1 MTVDLSQVEKQILDG
16 RQGEAAALAMQII
29 VRMAEISGAPGLIE
43 ISQAH
48 IDACTMLTH
57 SGLKFMEMLVEK
69 GGKVVVPTTTN
80 PLPIDL
86 ENYQNQSLPQDYIDM
101 ALRSYQAY
109 LSLGVKTTW
118 TCAPYQEIEPP
129 KVGEQVAWGESNAIV
144 YVNSVFG
151 ARTERYPDYMD
162 VCAALTGRVPASGL
176 HLTENRRGQILFSVT
191 GIDTETLRSEAFFV
205 ALGFLVG
212 KLTAEKIPVITGVPT
227 ASPDQL
233 KALGAA
239 AASSGAVGLFHL
251 VGITP
256 EAKTLAAAFQG
267 GQAELEF
274 TISQNEIDQALQELN
289 QTADAAGKLDAVVF
303 GCPHFSLQEF
313 KRLDGLLAAQPAGVK
328 FASRV
333 FVEISPAYYLQLKN
347 EGALTRFEAA
357 GGEFLVGSCLFHTPL
372 LSEPGLKI
380 MTNSGKFAYYGPGE
394 LNAQVAF
401 GSLEACFR
409 SALAGKVTL

>member
-1 MTVDLSQVEKQILDG
+1 
-16 RQGEAAALAMQII
+16 
-29 VRMAEISGAPGLIE
+29 
-43 ISQAH
+43 
-48 IDACTMLTH
+48 MLTH
-57 SGLKFMEMLVEK
+57 SGLKFMELLAEK

-86 ENYQNQSLPQDYIDM
+86 ENYQDQGLSQDYVDM

-118 TCAPYQEIEPP
+118 TCAPYQEIDPP

-176 HLTENRRGQILFSVT
+176 HLTENRRGQVLFSVT
-191 GIDTETLRSEAFFV
+191 GVDEETLKSEAFFV

-212 KLTAEKIPVITGVPT
+212 KLTEDKIPVITGVPA
-227 ASPDQL
+227 ASRDQL

-239 AASSGAVGLFHL
+239 SASSGAVGLFHL

-256 EAKTLAAAFQG
+256 EAKTLEAAFQG
-267 GQAELEF
+267 GQPETRF
-274 TISQNEIDQALQELN
+274 VISQTEIDRTLQELN
-289 QTADAAGKLDAVVF
+289 QTAEESGMLDVVAF

-313 KRLDGLLAAQPAGVK
+313 EKLNQLLAELPEGAK

-333 FVEISPAYYLQLKN
+333 FIEIGPGYYQKLKTAGTL
-347 EGALTRFEAA
+347 ERFKQA
-357 GGEFLVGSCLFHTPL
+357 GGEFLVGSCLFHTPVL
-372 LSEPGLKI
+372 TEPGLKI

-394 LNAQVAF
+394 LNARVAF
-401 GSLEACFR
+401 GSLETCFR

>member
-69 GGKVVVPTTTN
+69 GGQVAVPTTTN

-129 KVGEQVAWGESNAIV
+129 QVGEQVAWGESNAIA

-176 HLTENRRGQILFSVT
+176 HLTENRRGQVLFTVKD
-191 GIDTETLRSEAFFV
+191 IQEETLRSDAFFV

-212 KLTAEKIPVITGVPT
+212 KLTADKIPVITGVP
-227 ASPDQL
+227 ASTPDQL
-233 KALGAA
+233 KNLGAA
-239 AASSGAVGLFHL
+239 AASSGAVGLFHF

-267 GQAELEF
+267 GQPELEYA
-274 TISQNEIDQALQELN
+274 ISQKEIDEALQELN
-289 QTADAAGKLDAVVF
+289 QTANAAGKLDLVAF

-313 KRLDGLLAAQPAGVK
+313 ERLNSLLADLPARVK
-328 FASRV
+328 FATRV
-333 FVEISPAYYLQLKN
+333 VIEIGPTYYLQLKN
-347 EGALTRFEAA
+347 KGGLSRFEEA
-357 GGEFLVGSCLFHTPL
+357 GGEFLVGSCLFHTPIL
-372 LSEPGLKI
+372 TDPGLNI

-394 LNAQVAF
+394 LNAHVAF

-409 SALAGKVTL
+409 SAVAGKVTL